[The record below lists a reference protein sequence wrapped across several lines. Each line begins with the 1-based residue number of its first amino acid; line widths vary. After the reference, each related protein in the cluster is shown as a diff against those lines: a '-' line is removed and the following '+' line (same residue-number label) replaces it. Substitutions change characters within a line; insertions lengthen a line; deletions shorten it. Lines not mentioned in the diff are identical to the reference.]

1 MTVQQRKK
9 ETKIRI
15 FRNAPCI
22 PGKGKG
28 YELAGGG
35 EDDACVEGADDVWFF
50 TSTTTTITIITTTT
64 DRQTM
69 RKIFF

>member
-35 EDDACVEGADDVWFF
+35 EDDACVEGADDYY
-50 TSTTTTITIITTTT
+50 
-64 DRQTM
+64 DHNNHYDNRQTNYEED
-69 RKIFF
+69 FFLK